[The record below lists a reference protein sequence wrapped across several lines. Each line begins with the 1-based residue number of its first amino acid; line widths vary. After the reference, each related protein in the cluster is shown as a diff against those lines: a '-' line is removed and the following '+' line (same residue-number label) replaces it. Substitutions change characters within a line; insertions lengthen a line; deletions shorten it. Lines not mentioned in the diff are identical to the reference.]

1 MKTIESNTIAAP
13 VQSHRRDFKHY
24 LANVVEFVERL
35 PVLRP
40 RLVILDVL
48 ILALF
53 VGAWPH

>member
-1 MKTIESNTIAAP
+1 MKTIESNVIAAP
-13 VQSHRRDFKHY
+13 QNDIRPRATFKHN

-40 RLVILDVL
+40 RLVALDLL

-53 VGAWPH
+53 FIH